1 MECFSGVFD
10 PAGCARVAVAD
21 SVQAAEKAAQDEN
34 SSKMQS
40 LRALVIG
47 VVMHVYIE
55 CIDEKG
61 VEGHDEAHMVVHF
74 CTFMGRDHR
83 RFNILPTKAV
93 SEDQGSVLSCFV
105 SEPAVVNGEGCLKGQ
120 DLAVRLASVS

>member
-1 MECFSGVFD
+1 MECYSGVVD

-21 SVQAAEKAAQDEN
+21 WVQAAEKAAQDEN

-47 VVMHVYIE
+47 VKIACIE
-55 CIDEKG
+55 CIDENG
-61 VEGHDEAHMVVHF
+61 LEGHEEAHMVVHF

-93 SEDQGSVLSCFV
+93 SEDQGSVLS
-105 SEPAVVNGEGCLKGQ
+105 VNL
-120 DLAVRLASVS
+120 RW